1 MRGSAAILVPLTVA
15 LSLLACGGQSTPA
28 PLANGSP
35 RARLAAPLYAPI
47 GEPVTFDANASYD
60 PDGAVVEYTFSFSDG
75 TRQVTLPVGEAQ
87 HTFQQPGAYEVA
99 VVVRDD
105 GGLLSR
111 ATQLVVVRT
120 DPPQCAAAS
129 DCSLGAECRADVH
142 LCYANGPGAGFGE
155 AECQTD
161 AACGTGL
168 SCRSGLCLAANG
180 PGAGTP

>member
-1 MRGSAAILVPLTVA
+1 MRSVAALLVPLSFAVG
-15 LSLLACGGQSTPA
+15 LMACGGQATPS

-60 PDGAVVEYTFSFSDG
+60 PDGAVVEYTFLFADG
-75 TRQVTLPVGEAQ
+75 SREVSLAVGETQ

-105 GGLLSR
+105 GGLLAR
-111 ATQLVVVRT
+111 ATQLVVVRS
-120 DPPQCAAAS
+120 DPPACSASS
-129 DCSLGAECRADVH
+129 DCSLGNECRADLH
-142 LCYANGPGAGFGE
+142 LCYATGPGAGSGD

-161 AACGTGL
+161 GACGTGFT
-168 SCRSGLCLAANG
+168 CRAGICLTANA
-180 PGAGTP
+180 PGAGPP